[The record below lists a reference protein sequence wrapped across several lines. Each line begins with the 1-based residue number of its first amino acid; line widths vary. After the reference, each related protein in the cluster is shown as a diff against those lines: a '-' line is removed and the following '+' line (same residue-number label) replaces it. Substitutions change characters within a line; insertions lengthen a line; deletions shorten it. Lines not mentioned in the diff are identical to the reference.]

1 MFYFCCQYELKII
14 LVKMEELYI
23 TEQELEY
30 FTNIPDMICEEPV
43 VPYKSGMSFEEAVKA
58 CNGITLEEFSKM
70 WEESINR
77 LIPNP

>member
-1 MFYFCCQYELKII
+1 MKELF
-14 LVKMEELYI
+14 I
-23 TEQELEY
+23 TEEELEY
-30 FTNIPDMICEEPV
+30 FTDIPMVLCEEA
-43 VPYKSGMSFEEAVKA
+43 VPYKSKSQKSFEDAVKA